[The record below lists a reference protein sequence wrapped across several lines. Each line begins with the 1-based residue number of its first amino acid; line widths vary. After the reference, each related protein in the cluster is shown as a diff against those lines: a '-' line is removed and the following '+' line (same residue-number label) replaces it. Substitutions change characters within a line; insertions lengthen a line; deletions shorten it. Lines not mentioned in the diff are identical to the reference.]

1 MRRPP
6 GATRTDTLCPDTTLF
21 RSVSLRALAASETQW
36 TDLYLAALE
45 EAGLLRP
52 DGEVPPIR
60 TQPHIV
66 SLMATLA
73 AGILYGPAGSDIRSD
88 GDLLGFFEQLR
99 TLYGHDQGQMAD
111 IDYMDPRQSPRYIG
125 EVPIPALPDAADYD
139 LGLSNPTYFE
149 AFRNFVPWIDFAQR
163 GDRKSTR

>member
-1 MRRPP
+1 MTRAEFVAFQTGQAKGLRDAILAAADAPP
-6 GATRTDTLCPDTTLF
+6 
-21 RSVSLRALAASETQW
+21 SLLALAASETQW

-88 GDLLGFFEQLR
+88 GDL
-99 TLYGHDQGQMAD
+99 
-111 IDYMDPRQSPRYIG
+111 
-125 EVPIPALPDAADYD
+125 
-139 LGLSNPTYFE
+139 
-149 AFRNFVPWIDFAQR
+149 
-163 GDRKSTR
+163 DRKSTRLNSSH